1 MSTEFVWDPDKLA
14 LHVEPMDAEHRRL
27 IELMNRLQQLYLK
40 GAPAVEQGK
49 AFAALAEFTQRHF
62 EHEEAY
68 MLSVGYPGLNVHKGV
83 HRNLMEKLN
92 EHAVGFRQN
101 KEFTEPL
108 FQFLHMWLRAHI
120 CGVDMKYAAHAHCA
134 KVASA

>member
-1 MSTEFVWDPDKLA
+1 
-14 LHVEPMDAEHRRL
+14 
-27 IELMNRLQQLYLK
+27 
-40 GAPAVEQGK
+40 
-49 AFAALAEFTQRHF
+49 
-62 EHEEAY
+62 
-68 MLSVGYPGLNVHKGV
+68 V